1 MNELYRLA
9 NEMSNKFPEL
19 SGKINELLE
28 ICYEEIDYG
37 AAELYEVEACYDSI
51 KTLVKTYK

>member
-1 MNELYRLA
+1 MNELLRLA
-9 NEMSNKFPEL
+9 NEVSNKFPEL
-19 SGKINELLE
+19 SDKINELLE

-51 KTLVKTYK
+51 KVLAKTHK